1 MLAGGGSVAILDCA
15 VTIARRCLIIAA
27 LMWCSMTLIADAHD
41 IPSQARLHVFVRPEN
56 NRLEL
61 LVRAPM
67 QAMQEIEFPTRG
79 PGYLEVS
86 RADQALRD
94 AAKVWLIDLIDVFE
108 NGVRLPAPEILAAR
122 VTLPSDQSF
131 NSFKSALA
139 HVNGPKLADDLDLY
153 WAQQLIDVL
162 LVYPIQSERSAFAV
176 APRLEA
182 FATNISSVWRFMP
195 PGGEVRAFELGP
207 EPGLVHLDPGPGQA
221 AWSFLKLGFWHIL
234 EGTDHLL
241 FLLCL
246 VVPFRR
252 LKPLIVL
259 VTAFT
264 VAHSI
269 SLTAA
274 AFGFVPD
281 ALWFTPLIE
290 TLIAATIV
298 YMALENLVGSNV
310 HRRWMIAFAFG
321 IVHGFGFSF
330 LLRQSFQFAGE
341 HLLVSL
347 VAFNLGVEIGQVAVL
362 LVLVPALS
370 LLFRHATGER
380 LGIVIVSALVTHI
393 AWHWMMERWDELSQ
407 FPLPTL
413 DAVFVAGVARTLFAA
428 ALLAAAVFVV
438 DRLLKLGPRLARY
451 RSEGA
456 VGLLAEPSSDVAS
469 R

>member
-1 MLAGGGSVAILDCA
+1 MAIDCA
-15 VTIARRCLIIAA
+15 VTIGRRCFIIAA
-27 LMWCSMTLIADAHD
+27 LLWCSMTIVAHAHD
-41 IPSQARLHVFVRPEN
+41 IPSQARLHAFIKPEN

-86 RADQALRD
+86 RADDSLRG
-94 AAKVWLIDLIDVFE
+94 AAKVWLIDLIDVYE
-108 NGVRLPAPEILAAR
+108 NGVRLPAPEIAAVR
-122 VTLPSDQSF
+122 VTLPSDKSF
-131 NSFKSALA
+131 ETFETARA

-162 LVYPIQSERSAFAV
+162 LVYPIQSDRSDFAIE
-176 APRLEA
+176 PRLEA
-182 FATNISSVWRFMP
+182 FATNVSSVWRFVP
-195 PGGEVRAFELGP
+195 PGGAVRAFELGP
-207 EPGLVHLDPGPGQA
+207 EPGLVHLDPGLGQA
-221 AWSFLKLGFWHIL
+221 AASFLTLGFWHIL

-274 AFGFVPD
+274 AFGFVPE

-298 YMALENLVGSNV
+298 YMALENIVGSNV

-330 LLRQSFQFAGE
+330 LLRESFQFAGD

-347 VAFNLGVEIGQVAVL
+347 LAFNLGVEIGQVAVL
-362 LVLVPALS
+362 IALVPTLN
-370 LLFRHATGER
+370 LLFRHVTGER
-380 LGIVIVSALVTHI
+380 LGIVIVSALVTHT
-393 AWHWMMERWDELSQ
+393 AWHWMMERWGDLSQ

-413 DAVFVAGVARTLFAA
+413 DTVFFAGLTRALFAA
-428 ALLAAAVFVV
+428 SLLAAAVFAV

-456 VGLLAEPSSDVAS
+456 GGLLDERSGGGLGSESAA

>member
-1 MLAGGGSVAILDCA
+1 
-15 VTIARRCLIIAA
+15 VTLRQRVSIIAA
-27 LMWCSMTLIADAHD
+27 LLWCSMTIVANAHD
-41 IPSQARLHVFVRPEN
+41 IPAQARIHAFIKPES

-79 PGYLEVS
+79 PGYLVVS

-94 AAKVWLIDLIDVFE
+94 AAKVWLVDLIDVYE

-122 VTLPSDQSF
+122 VTLPSDRSF
-131 NSFKSALA
+131 GSYGNARA
-139 HVNGPKLADDLDLY
+139 HVNGPPLADDLDLY
-153 WAQQLIDVL
+153 WAQQLLDVL
-162 LVYPIQSERSAFAV
+162 LVYAIQSDRSSFSIE
-176 APRLEA
+176 PRLQP
-182 FATNISSVWRFMP
+182 FATNVSSVWRFMP
-195 PGGEVRAFELGP
+195 PDGGVRAFELGSD
-207 EPGLVHLDPGPGQA
+207 PGLVHLDPGWRQA
-221 AWSFLKLGFWHIL
+221 AASFLTLGFWHIL

-264 VAHSI
+264 VAHSV

-274 AFGFVPD
+274 AFGFAPD

-298 YMALENLVGSNV
+298 YMALENIVGSNL

-330 LLRQSFQFAGE
+330 LLRESFQFAGD
-341 HLLVSL
+341 HLVTALL
-347 VAFNLGVEIGQVAVL
+347 AFNLGVEIGQIAVL
-362 LVLVPALS
+362 LVLVPTLS
-370 LLFRHATGER
+370 LLFRHVTGER
-380 LGIVIVSALVTHI
+380 LGIVIVSALVTHT
-393 AWHWMMERWDELSQ
+393 AWHWMTERWEELSQ
-407 FPLPTL
+407 FPFPEL
-413 DAVFVAGVARTLFAA
+413 DTAFLAGLTRALFVAS
-428 ALLAAAVFVV
+428 LLAATVFAF

-456 VGLLAEPSSDVAS
+456 GGLLASPPYD
-469 R
+469 RGG

>member
-1 MLAGGGSVAILDCA
+1 
-15 VTIARRCLIIAA
+15 
-27 LMWCSMTLIADAHD
+27 
-41 IPSQARLHVFVRPEN
+41 
-56 NRLEL
+56 
-61 LVRAPM
+61 M
-67 QAMQEIEFPTRG
+67 QAMQEIEFPIRG

-94 AAKVWLIDLIDVFE
+94 AAKVWLIDLIDIYE
-108 NGVRLPAPEILAAR
+108 NGARLSDPEIAAAR
-122 VTLPSDQSF
+122 VALPSDRSF
-131 NSFKSALA
+131 DTFESARA
-139 HVNGPKLADDLDLY
+139 NVNALRLADDLDLY
-153 WAQQLIDVL
+153 WAQQVLDVL
-162 LVYPIQSERSAFAV
+162 IVFPIQSDQSAFSIE
-176 APRLEA
+176 PRLDR
-182 FATNISSVWRFMP
+182 FATNVSSIWRFMP
-195 PGGEVRAFELGP
+195 SDGAVRAFELGP
-207 EPGLVHLDPGPGQA
+207 DPGLVHLDPGRGQA
-221 AWSFLKLGFWHIL
+221 AWSFITLGFWHIL

-274 AFGFVPD
+274 AFGFVPE

-298 YMALENLVGSNV
+298 YMALENIVGSNA

-330 LLRQSFQFAGE
+330 LLRESFQFAGE
-341 HLLVSL
+341 HLVVSL
-347 VAFNLGVEIGQVAVL
+347 LAFNLGVEIGQVVVL
-362 LVLVPALS
+362 LVLVPALN
-370 LLFRHATGER
+370 LLFAHVTGER
-380 LGIVIVSALVTHI
+380 LGVVIISALVTHT
-393 AWHWMMERWDELSQ
+393 AWHWMTERWEELSQ
-407 FPLPTL
+407 FTFPTL
-413 DAVFVAGVARTLFAA
+413 DATFLAGLTRALFAA
-428 ALLAAAVFVV
+428 SLLAVAVFVV

-456 VGLLAEPSSDVAS
+456 SALWRSQLQHSDTEVS
-469 R
+469 RTVP